1 MDYFASL
8 AQVRGIDWA
17 GSKRV
22 ADLPCYLGEVPKYE
36 IRNGKMHVSLDGFA
50 LVMPIHVFLAG
61 CEQGKRAI
69 KSWQATRK
77 DAVVIP
83 ISALR

>member
-1 MDYFASL
+1 M
-8 AQVRGIDWA
+8 GE
-17 GSKRV
+17 
-22 ADLPCYLGEVPKYE
+22 LPCFLGEVPDYE
-36 IRNGKMHVSLDGFA
+36 IVKGQMHIRSGGFA

-61 CEQGKRAI
+61 CQRGKQAI
-69 KSWQATRK
+69 KQWQSERGK

>member
-1 MDYFASL
+1 MPE
-8 AQVRGIDWA
+8 
-17 GSKRV
+17 
-22 ADLPCYLGEVPKYE
+22 LPCFMGRVPDYEVV
-36 IRNGKMHVSLDGFA
+36 NGQMLITLDGFK
-50 LVMPIHVFLAG
+50 LIMPIHVFLAG

-69 KSWQATRK
+69 KSWQANRK